1 MQKKQVFDTLILG
14 GGAAGLYSAL
24 WAARSGQKVLL
35 VEKTEC
41 LGKKL
46 SMTGNGRCNF
56 THKSVSVEDYRTDD
70 KKALQIA
77 LERYGVEETLDDFSS
92 LGIFPTLKNDGYYPS
107 SFQASSVVSL
117 LRAALKPEVILTNHQ
132 VKGIEKEKEG
142 FRVKVLD
149 LSAKDKEKATSFLYG
164 KRVIV
169 CMGGASYPKT
179 GSNGDG
185 YYYMEKLGHHLEQ
198 PLPALT
204 ALLAEDYDAKL
215 FGVRQNAVLRLT
227 VKDNKDLILSSRGEV
242 QFTRSGLSGIAVF
255 QLSLEAAPLLSEG
268 QTEGQ
273 KLELHCDFCP
283 DQKKEELKNQIRS
296 LIQRADP
303 ESDLSLFLC
312 GLIQKQLA
320 EFVLKILGLSG
331 RKIREIRSIE
341 QTAGQIADRL
351 KDLVFV
357 IKGQEGFASAQTTRG
372 GVLLSEIDPETMESR
387 LCPGLYL
394 AGEIVN
400 VNGFCGGYN
409 LQWAWTSAYLAG
421 TKKFSLK

>member
-1 MQKKQVFDTLILG
+1 MQEKQVFDTLILG

-35 VEKTEC
+35 VEKTES

-77 LERYGVEETLDDFSS
+77 LDRYGVEETLDDFSS

-107 SFQASSVVSL
+107 SFQASSFVSL
-117 LRAALKPEVILTNHQ
+117 LRAALKPEVILKNHQ

-149 LSAKDKEKATSFLYG
+149 LSAKDKDKAISFLYG

-185 YYYMEKLGHHLEQ
+185 YYYIEKLGHHLEK

-215 FGVRQNAVLRLT
+215 FGVRQNAVLRL
-227 VKDNKDLILSSRGEV
+227 KDNKDLILSSRGEV
-242 QFTRSGLSGIAVF
+242 QFTRLGLSGIAVF

-268 QTEGQ
+268 Q

-283 DQKKEELKNQIRS
+283 DQKKEELENQIRS

-303 ESDLSLFLC
+303 ESDLSLLLC

-320 EFVLKILGLSG
+320 EFVLKVLGLSG
-331 RKIREIRSIE
+331 RKIREIQSIE
-341 QTAGQIADRL
+341 QAAGQIADRL

-387 LCPGLYL
+387 ICPGLYL